1 MPSDRFTPQAEFV
14 PQEPLARC
22 AVTVIGVGAI
32 GRPVALQLAALG
44 VRRLQL
50 IDFDTVDRT
59 NLTTQGYAAR
69 DLGLPKVETLQRALA
84 ALDPTIAV
92 DVVCDRYRPQ
102 QSVGDVVFAG
112 VDAIATRAALWRSV
126 QPRTRFWAD
135 GRMLGEVVRV
145 LTAADPAG
153 RAHYGTTLFAAAEA
167 QPGRCTARSTLYAA
181 SIAAGLLVHQFTRW
195 LRGLPTDPDLTLNL
209 LASELSVFEQTG

>member
-126 QPRTRFWAD
+126 QPRTRF
-135 GRMLGEVVRV
+135 
-145 LTAADPAG
+145 
-153 RAHYGTTLFAAAEA
+153 
-167 QPGRCTARSTLYAA
+167 
-181 SIAAGLLVHQFTRW
+181 
-195 LRGLPTDPDLTLNL
+195 
-209 LASELSVFEQTG
+209 